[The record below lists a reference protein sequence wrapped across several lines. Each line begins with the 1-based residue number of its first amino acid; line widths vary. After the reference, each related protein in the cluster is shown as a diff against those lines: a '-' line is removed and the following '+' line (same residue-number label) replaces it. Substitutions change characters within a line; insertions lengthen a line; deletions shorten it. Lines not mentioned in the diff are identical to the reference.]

1 MNPPLMTG
9 PIALYNNVPI
19 QSQFYVPSQ
28 FFISAISL
36 GQTTTITTTVNHNYV
51 MGQECRLLIPMTNG
65 TIQLNQQTGFVISI
79 PNPNQVVLNIVSQG
93 DTPFNST
100 TLSIQPQIT
109 AIGNINTGVINNPI
123 NIINGIVQTG
133 TSIPGS
139 FINVSPFA

>member
-1 MNPPLMTG
+1 
-9 PIALYNNVPI
+9 
-19 QSQFYVPSQ
+19 
-28 FFISAISL
+28 
-36 GQTTTITTTVNHNYV
+36 
-51 MGQECRLLIPMTNG
+51 MTNG